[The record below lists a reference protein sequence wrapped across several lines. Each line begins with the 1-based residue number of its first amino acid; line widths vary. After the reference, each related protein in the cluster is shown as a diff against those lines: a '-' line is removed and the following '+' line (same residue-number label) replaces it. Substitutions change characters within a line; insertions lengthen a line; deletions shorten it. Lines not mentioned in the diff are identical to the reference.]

1 MKRLVLL
8 SLLSLLTSSVF
19 AQATQRMPDACQL
32 ITAGDINGLF
42 GTIVKYK
49 ESISPGLLCP
59 FHSDDNAVEVSLL
72 YTTFADIAKANA
84 LLIHTADSLKLHI
97 ANAKPSAFT
106 ALTDF
111 EPAGKGANYLVGSD
125 ELKRPVVQLQFVI
138 DKHLVTFTTVGV
150 PVERVS
156 QNLPEI
162 YRIIKRNSAL

>member
-8 SLLSLLTSSVF
+8 FILTLLASSGF

-59 FHSDDNAVEVSLL
+59 FHSDDNAVEVSIQ
-72 YTTFADIAKANA
+72 YATFADIAKADA
-84 LLIHTADSLKLHI
+84 LLKHNADSLKLQI
-97 ANAKPSAFT
+97 ANAQPTAFT
-106 ALTDF
+106 TLTDF
-111 EPAGKGANYLVGSD
+111 ESAGKGANYLVGSD

-138 DKHLVTFTTVGV
+138 DKHLVTFSTVGV

-156 QNLPEI
+156 NNLPEI